1 MNEQLDSRLK
11 RVASFA
17 SHPGLRALDV
27 TVLERIAHERVG
39 RTRALRMDALAF
51 AGALVF
57 GITSSVTFATPPAGP
72 ENTSLNALSP
82 LAPSSLL
89 ERAR

>member
-1 MNEQLDSRLK
+1 MDEQLDSRLK
-11 RVASFA
+11 RVASYA
-17 SHPGLRALDV
+17 SHPGLRAIDV

-39 RTRALRMDALAF
+39 RARAWRLDALAF

-57 GITSSVTFATPPAGP
+57 GVLSSITFTMPPAGTK
-72 ENTSLNALSP
+72 NSSLTGLSP